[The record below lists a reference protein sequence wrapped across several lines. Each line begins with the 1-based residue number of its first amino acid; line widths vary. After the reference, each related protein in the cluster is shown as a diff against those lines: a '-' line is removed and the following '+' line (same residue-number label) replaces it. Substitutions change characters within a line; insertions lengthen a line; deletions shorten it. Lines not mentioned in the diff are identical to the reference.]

1 MTTPSPE
8 CPACR
13 VRMQEGFVVDV
24 GHSGQMLPSR
34 WTEGW
39 PEKGLFGSLKLK
51 GRRQL
56 DALTFRCPK
65 CGWLIWFAPD
75 APGADADTR

>member
-1 MTTPSPE
+1 MTTPTPE

-13 VRMQEGFVVDV
+13 VRMQDGFVLDI
-24 GHSGQMLPSR
+24 GDHGRILATR
-34 WTEGW
+34 WTEGML
-39 PEKGLFGSLKLK
+39 EKSVWKGVKVK

-56 DALTFRCPK
+56 ATVTFRCPK

-75 APGADADTR
+75 ATDPHE

>member
-1 MTTPSPE
+1 MTTPIPQ

-13 VRMQEGFVVDV
+13 MPMQEGFVLDV
-24 GHSGQMLPSR
+24 GHNGRILATR
-34 WTEGW
+34 WTEGV
-39 PEKGLFGSLKLK
+39 PEKGFLQGLKVK

-56 DALTFRCPK
+56 DTVTFRCPK

-75 APGADADTR
+75 APGGDASTR

>member
-1 MTTPSPE
+1 MTTPTPE

-13 VRMQEGFVVDV
+13 MRMERGFVYDV
-24 GHSGQMLPSR
+24 GRDGRILSTR
-34 WTEGW
+34 WAEGV
-39 PEKGLFGSLKLK
+39 PEKSLLRGLNVK

-56 DALTFRCPK
+56 DTVTFRCPR

-75 APGADADTR
+75 AASDD